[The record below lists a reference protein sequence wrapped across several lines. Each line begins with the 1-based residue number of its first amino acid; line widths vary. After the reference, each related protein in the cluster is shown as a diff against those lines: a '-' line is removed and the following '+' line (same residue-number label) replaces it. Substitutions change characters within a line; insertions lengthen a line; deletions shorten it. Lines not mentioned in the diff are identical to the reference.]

1 MVDPVLTAVA
11 SALAGKAAEAFAT
24 GGRNALA
31 ALYQL
36 VRDRFSTRRK
46 STRALE
52 RAVGDPAEGN
62 LRALAEE
69 LQQLVAHDP
78 EFAAQMRELWEQA
91 GVEQQHAESG
101 GVINEISGTVYG
113 RTLQARDIHGDVSFG
128 PSSRT
133 DM

>member
-11 SALAGKAAEAFAT
+11 SALAGKAAQAFAS

-46 STRALE
+46 ATRVLE
-52 RAVGDPAEGN
+52 RAVDDPAEGN

-69 LQQLVAHDP
+69 LQQLAAYDP
-78 EFAAQMRELWEQA
+78 EFAAQMQELWGQA
-91 GVEQQHAESG
+91 SVEQQHAESG
-101 GVINEISGTVYG
+101 GVINEISGTVG
-113 RTLQARDIHGDVSFG
+113 GHTLQARDIHGDVSFG
-128 PSSRT
+128 SSSRP